1 MNLEL
6 TLFQFQI
13 PILLVFLGLEALLS
27 AYLHTKS
34 YHLKDTANSVLLT
47 SLNFLLDIAMKGV
60 NISIL
65 FFCYQF
71 AFYKISNA
79 YLYWVSLV
87 VLEDFM
93 YYALHYV
100 DHHCRLFWAVHVTHH
115 SSEKMN
121 LSIGFRSSVFQPLY
135 RVVYFIPLAL
145 LGFHPLHIALV
156 YAITQFWGIFV
167 HTEFIGKLGLLEYIL
182 VTPSH
187 HRVHHASNVAYL
199 DKNMGMLLIVWDR
212 LFGTFQK
219 ELPEEKPVYGLTTPL
234 DSYHPINIIF
244 YEWKNIFT
252 DLKQPISWKIKLKY
266 LFAPPGWSHDGSK
279 LTTKKLRELK

>member
-79 YLYWVSLV
+79 HLYWVSLV

>member
-13 PILLVFLGLEALLS
+13 PILLFFLGIEALLS

-34 YHLKDTANSVLLT
+34 YHLKDTANSVFLT
-47 SLNFLLDIAMKGV
+47 GLNFLLDIAMKGV

-79 YLYWVSLV
+79 YLYWAALV
-87 VLEDFM
+87 VMEDFM

-145 LGFHPLHIALV
+145 LGFNPLHIALV

-167 HTEFIGKLGLLEYIL
+167 HTEFIGKLGLLEYVL

-212 LFGTFQK
+212 IFGTFQK
-219 ELPEEKPVYGLTTPL
+219 ELPGEKPVYGLTTPIA
-234 DSYHPINIIF
+234 SYHPMNIIF

-252 DLKQPISWKIKLKY
+252 DLKQPLSWKNKFKY

-279 LTTKKLRELK
+279 LTTKKLRQLK